1 MACGNGIQ
9 CVFASKMQIR
19 NETDD
24 GSNGRNK
31 SVAGDKATQL
41 MIIMNCHLCQHQTGL
56 IIYQL
61 DASSQCNVMNVNV

>member
-1 MACGNGIQ
+1 MACGNGIW

-24 GSNGRNK
+24 GSNGHNK
-31 SVAGDKATQL
+31 SVASDKATQM
-41 MIIMNCHLCQHQTGL
+41 MINMNCHLCQQQTGL

-61 DASSQCNVMNVNV
+61 DASQ